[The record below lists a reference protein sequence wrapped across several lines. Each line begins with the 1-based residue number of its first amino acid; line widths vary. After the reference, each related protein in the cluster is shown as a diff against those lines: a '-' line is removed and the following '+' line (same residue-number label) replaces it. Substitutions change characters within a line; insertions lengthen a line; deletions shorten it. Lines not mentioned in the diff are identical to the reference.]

1 MQVALGGELDDEK
14 DAEDFVA
21 LSVGGVGHRAG
32 EDVAQR
38 EQPLGELVVG
48 AVEVEEREGDGV
60 DGRGR
65 RQRREVVV
73 DVLPG
78 ASLPGFAAAS
88 SLPERVQPSVDDGAQ
103 AVAQP
108 GQRPAHQVGEENGA
122 ADVGRPLGQGGQAA
136 ARGFHLDEV
145 AVFFAE
151 RPVAGEGG
159 EAEVEEGGE
168 GAQLR
173 REGVGRARAEQ
184 AAVQV
189 GHGIGEV
196 AGEVGVLLVGAHNV
210 WRGGERVW

>member
-1 MQVALGGELDDEK
+1 MQVALDGELDDEQ

-21 LSVGGVGHRAG
+21 SSVGGVGHRAG

-38 EQPLGELVVG
+38 EKPLGELVVG
-48 AVEVEEREGDGV
+48 AVEVEERQGNGL

-65 RQRREVVV
+65 RQRREVVG
-73 DVLPG
+73 DVFPG
-78 ASLPGFAAAS
+78 AGLAGFFLPASS

-122 ADVGRPLGQGGQAA
+122 ADVGRPLGHGGQAA
-136 ARGFHLDEV
+136 ARGFHLNEV

-151 RPVAGEGG
+151 RPVPGEGG

-168 GAQLR
+168 GAQLG

-184 AAVQV
+184 AAV
-189 GHGIGEV
+189 
-196 AGEVGVLLVGAHNV
+196 
-210 WRGGERVW
+210 